1 MIKRTLT
8 WNSIKSK
15 QYQDCNRKNFK
26 QTAYIAHNLTKSKGS
41 ISSMLLWKKYLC
53 TCMLCELRYIG
64 VISGFLPIQII
75 VMLPGPRKYLVI
87 TKTLLYGVCHI
98 LVPLYLKILSV
109 YSELLNKI
117 TWGWIQDLEMKG
129 WSSRV
134 CTWGQKWI
142 STENILT

>member
-1 MIKRTLT
+1 
-8 WNSIKSK
+8 
-15 QYQDCNRKNFK
+15 
-26 QTAYIAHNLTKSKGS
+26 
-41 ISSMLLWKKYLC
+41 MLLWKKYLC
-53 TCMLCELRYIG
+53 TCMLCELRYNGVKCGLALETQNLVCCTGVIVITRL

-134 CTWGQKWI
+134 CTWGQK
-142 STENILT
+142 